1 MTDVAARD
9 SALRA
14 LLSQCDDGRMSAQVA
29 LMEMLIESKDGEA
42 VSRLLRA
49 CESSSPGAATR
60 ILALMEDNR
69 AGCARIVAML
79 QSGVDSPPVGAS
91 VEEGVAFCKRLF
103 DWSVRQSEEAS
114 VALYSLGSPQVLEA
128 ATGEIVDVLDGWG
141 VLGETRRALDLGCGI
156 GRLEQA
162 LSPRLGALCGID
174 VSSEM
179 IQVARRRCASLPNV
193 SLSECSGRDLRGW
206 EDASFDLVFAVDSF
220 PYLVQSGMPLVA
232 AYFSE
237 TARVLRAGGE
247 FVVLDFSYRQ
257 DDARDRADVASLA
270 RASGLDVVL
279 DGVRPFR
286 LWNGAA
292 YRLRKSAG
300 HAPATSSSSR

>member
-1 MTDVAARD
+1 VTDVAARD

-237 TARVLRAGGE
+237 
-247 FVVLDFSYRQ
+247 FVILDFSYRQ